1 MAEEEMPAQHNSV
14 PGAKSESTAASST
27 LWINYVTPL
36 LISINNALEHLQ
48 TQNQVKTNS
57 SLTRATPTCMSWL
70 HEGPSHGFWMH
81 TGLERFCGAYVML
94 SMENLVYCDAIS

>member
-1 MAEEEMPAQHNSV
+1 MHLYVNISGRKNKSMAEEELPAQHNSV

-27 LWINYVTPL
+27 LWINYVTL
-36 LISINNALEHLQ
+36 LHISINNALEHLQ

-70 HEGPSHGFWMH
+70 QRKHA
-81 TGLERFCGAYVML
+81 T
-94 SMENLVYCDAIS
+94 

>member
-14 PGAKSESTAASST
+14 PGAKSEFTAASST

-70 HEGPSHGFWMH
+70 QRKHA
-81 TGLERFCGAYVML
+81 T
-94 SMENLVYCDAIS
+94 